1 MSDLTAVAANGA
13 LSRVREFRPL
23 SRMWSPEPMWTEM

>member
-1 MSDLTAVAANGA
+1 MSDLTAVAAIGA

-23 SRMWSPEPMWTEM
+23 SPEPMWTEM